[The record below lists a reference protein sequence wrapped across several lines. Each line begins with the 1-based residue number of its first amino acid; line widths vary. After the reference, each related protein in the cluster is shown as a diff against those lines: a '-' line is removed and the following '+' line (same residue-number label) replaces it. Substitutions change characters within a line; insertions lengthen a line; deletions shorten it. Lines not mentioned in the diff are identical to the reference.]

1 LTTIFAALAWQFD
14 IEVTMTQL
22 GKDIIDSLADTVQMT
37 LVPAACKP
45 RLTITHA
52 DGSVETRELADVAI
66 MPIAD
71 MPPDVDEVIEL
82 SEPKP

>member
-1 LTTIFAALAWQFD
+1 
-14 IEVTMTQL
+14 MTQL
-22 GKDIIDSLADTVQMT
+22 GQDIIDALSDTVQMT

-66 MPIAD
+66 VPVID
-71 MPPDVDEVIEL
+71 MPADVDEVIEL

>member
-1 LTTIFAALAWQFD
+1 
-14 IEVTMTQL
+14 MTQL

-37 LVPAACKP
+37 LVPASCKP
-45 RLTITHA
+45 RLTITHS

-66 MPIAD
+66 VPIAD
-71 MPPDVDEVIEL
+71 MPADVDEVIEL